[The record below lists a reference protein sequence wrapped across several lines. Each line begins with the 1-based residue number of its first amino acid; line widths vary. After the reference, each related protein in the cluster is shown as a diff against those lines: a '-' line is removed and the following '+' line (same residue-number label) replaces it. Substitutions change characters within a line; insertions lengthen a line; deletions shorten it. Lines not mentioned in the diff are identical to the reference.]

1 MSEHLKDI
9 ALANATRSQAKH
21 KIAVKKARNL
31 RFRLS
36 GGKNRAKK
44 REPSGLPYSF
54 SEKYKCRPHGC
65 ICYNLTCASLR
76 RGASVTKKYP
86 PLRLA
91 LLLLCNVLL
100 TAWLLAVIRLTRQ
113 NGAYE

>member
-1 MSEHLKDI
+1 MSEGFKDI
-9 ALANATRSQAKH
+9 ALLNATRSEAKRKLAAKRLKSQVSVKW
-21 KIAVKKARNL
+21 KIPSKKNG
-31 RFRLS
+31 S
-36 GGKNRAKK
+36 PN
-44 REPSGLPYSF
+44 GLPYSF
-54 SEKYKCRPHGC
+54 SEKYKCRPHAC

-76 RGASVTKKYP
+76 RGASVTKKHP

-100 TAWLLAVIRLTRQ
+100 TSGLLAVNRHTRQ